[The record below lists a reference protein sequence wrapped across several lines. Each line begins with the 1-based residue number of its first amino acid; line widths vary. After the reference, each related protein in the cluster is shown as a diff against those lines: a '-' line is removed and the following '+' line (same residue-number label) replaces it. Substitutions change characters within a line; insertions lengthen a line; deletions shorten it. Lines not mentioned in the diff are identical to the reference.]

1 MRRIFKTMIIS
12 ICFLNCIQIQ
22 SQDVIASINFMGNEV
37 NINNMNDK
45 RNCGCLEAQIEGV
58 YIDGIL
64 SLDGM
69 IDKIEIEN
77 EDNYQ
82 SFNNKDSLTVSR
94 DKHPVEI
101 ILYVMFEKDSKM
113 DFSQLIA
120 EFEIVD
126 KHGRQIDT
134 FISNQEGRGIWK
146 GSLEIGSYVI
156 KEIKTAPEYVIN
168 ERWFGFN
175 VIGKA
180 NEVILVNEGEVI
192 VNRLKQYAIH
202 QIDNIEKI
210 DSEFSL
216 YDTEL
221 KFSDNVLEDTL
232 SKRELF
238 EDIEFT
244 LIKQRKGKPYVNT
257 AVLVK
262 QNDYE
267 DALLAVVMA
276 SILLLIIIG
285 YKRYK
290 NSI

>member
-156 KEIKTAPEYVIN
+156 KEINTAPEYVID
-168 ERWFGFN
+168 ERRFGFN
-175 VIGKA
+175 VMGKV
-180 NEVILVNEGEVI
+180 NEVILLNEGEEI
-192 VNRLKQYAIH
+192 VNRLKQNAIH

-210 DSEFSL
+210 DTEFSL
-216 YDTEL
+216 YDADL
-221 KFSDNVLEDTL
+221 DDNVLEDTL
-232 SKRELF
+232 RKRELF

-244 LIKQRKGKPYVNT
+244 LIKQRTGKPDVNT

-267 DALLAVVMA
+267 DAFLAVVMA

>member
-1 MRRIFKTMIIS
+1 MLMS
-12 ICFLNCIQIQ
+12 ICFMNCIQIQ
-22 SQDVIASINFMGNEV
+22 SQDVIASINCMGNEV
-37 NINNMNDK
+37 NIINNMNDK
-45 RNCGCLEAQIEGV
+45 RNCDYLEEQIEGV

-64 SLDGM
+64 SLDEM

-77 EDNYQ
+77 KDNYQ
-82 SFNNKDSLTVSR
+82 SFNNQDSLTISK

-101 ILYVMFEKDSKM
+101 ILYVMFEKDSNK
-113 DFSQLIA
+113 DASQLIA

-134 FISNQEGRGIWK
+134 FISNQERMGIWK

-156 KEIKTAPEYVIN
+156 KEINTAPEYVID
-168 ERWFGFN
+168 ERRFGFN
-175 VIGKA
+175 VMGKA
-180 NEVILVNEGEVI
+180 NEVILLNEGEEI
-192 VNRLKQYAIH
+192 VNRLKQNAIH

-210 DSEFSL
+210 DTEFSL
-216 YDTEL
+216 YDADL
-221 KFSDNVLEDTL
+221 DDNVLEDTL
-232 SKRELF
+232 RKRELF

-244 LIKQRKGKPYVNT
+244 LIKQRTGKPDVNT

-267 DALLAVVMA
+267 DAFLAVVMA